1 VIGREL
7 AHYRI
12 TARLG
17 EGGMGVVYR
26 ARDGKLDRDVAL
38 KVLPEAAMGDP
49 ERVERFTRE
58 AKIVAGLSHPNI
70 VTLHSVEEADGVH
83 FLTMELVDGKTLD
96 RLIPRGGL
104 DLDRLFELA
113 IPIADA
119 VAAAH
124 EAGVTHRDLKPANV
138 MVTRDGRVK
147 VLDFGLAR
155 LEAGAPKATEAM
167 TEAITQQGMVVG
179 TAHYMSPEQARGEAV
194 DARSDIFSL
203 GALLYEMVTG
213 RRPFTGKSSAE
224 LVSAILRDDP
234 PPVSE
239 IKEEL
244 PYHLGRIVQRCL
256 EKDPRKRYQAALDV
270 RNELEGLEREVDSGV
285 SRPSS
290 GSVPAARGRSRR
302 DRRWVLAGAALA
314 AALAVGLVVL
324 APWRDAGRE
333 AGGAGA
339 PGAAAEAARRM
350 LVVLPFENLGPAED
364 AYFAAGMTE
373 ELTSRLARV
382 SGLGVIS
389 RSSAQRYADTE
400 LPLRRI
406 GDELGVDY
414 VVEGTVRWA
423 KGAAGGSRVRIT
435 PQLVRVADD
444 TQLWSSSFERDLED
458 VFAIQ
463 AEIAGQVIDEL
474 GVTLLAP
481 ERAAVEGRPTEN
493 MEAYQAWLRG
503 NEHWDIAGFDPEE
516 FALAAGLYA
525 RAAAL
530 DPEFLEPLADLVS
543 VHGVLYHG
551 SRDPEHRERMADALE
566 RAEALAPESPVVELA
581 RGTWAYYVEEDYP
594 AAFAHYETAQR
605 ALPNDAEPLQL
616 MAFIRR
622 RQGRLEEAV
631 ELLGRVRELSPRDAH
646 TRFELGR
653 TLEALRRFEAADA
666 AYAEAIG
673 LEPDNVMLYS
683 ERAFLQVAWKGDLD
697 AALEIARAAPQVA
710 GTWGDTP
717 VEELDF
723 LRRRWT
729 VLRDRI
735 EPRLDTAPDP
745 AVEARDRLELAFA
758 YRALG
763 EDARARAVLEAAL
776 ARLRGVA
783 ETAPDNLFGAVGLAL
798 AEAMA
803 GNREAALAALAR
815 AEEAAGPDRFV
826 FGPMVAKVRARVLAE
841 LGDHDRAVELLEE
854 LVRGTY
860 GEPVTVP
867 LLRLDP
873 AWEPLR
879 EHPGFREL
887 VAER

>member
-1 VIGREL
+1 MIGREL

-12 TARLG
+12 TAKLG

-26 ARDGKLDRDVAL
+26 ARDGRLDRDVAL
-38 KVLPEAAMGDP
+38 KVLPEATAADP
-49 ERVERFTRE
+49 ERLERFTRE

-138 MVTRDGRVK
+138 MVTHDGRVK

-155 LEAGAPKATEAM
+155 LEAGAPAATEAM
-167 TEAITQQGMVVG
+167 TAAITQEGMVVG
-179 TAHYMSPEQARGEAV
+179 TAHYMSPEQAKGEAV

-270 RNELEGLEREVDSGV
+270 RNELEGLRREVDSGV
-285 SRPSS
+285 ARPSS
-290 GSVPAARGRSRR
+290 GSVPAARDSSREGRP
-302 DRRWVLAGAALA
+302 WAIAVWALVAVAALA
-314 AALAVGLVVL
+314 AAYLGT
-324 APWRDAGRE
+324 RRGGGRE
-333 AGGAGA
+333 AGEAA
-339 PGAAAEAARRM
+339 PDAAAAEAGRTM

-389 RSSAQRYADTE
+389 RSSAQRYADTD
-400 LPLRRI
+400 LALRQV

-423 KGAAGGSRVRIT
+423 KGAEGGSRVRIT

-444 TQLWSSSFERDLED
+444 TQLWSDSFERNLED

-463 AEIAGQVIDEL
+463 AEIAGEVIDQL

-503 NEHWDIAGFDPEE
+503 NEHWLIAGFDYGE
-516 FALAAGLYA
+516 FQLAAELYE
-525 RAAAL
+525 RAAEL
-530 DPEFLEPLADLVS
+530 DPTFLEPLADLVA
-543 VHGVLYHG
+543 VYGVLYLG
-551 SRDPEHRERMADALE
+551 GNDPALLPKMERALS
-566 RAEALAPESPVVELA
+566 RAEALAPQSPLVEMA
-581 RGTWAYYVEEDYP
+581 RGNWDYYVEDDYP
-594 AAFAHYETAQR
+594 AAFDHFEAARR
-605 ALPNDAEPLQL
+605 ALPNDPQPPQL

-631 ELLGRVRELSPRDAH
+631 GLLRRVLELSPRDAH
-646 TRFELGR
+646 THLELGR
-653 TLEALRRFEAADA
+653 TLEALRRFEEADVE
-666 AYAEAIG
+666 YATAIA
-673 LEPDNVMLYS
+673 LEPDNPALYS
-683 ERAFLQVAWKGDLD
+683 QRAFLRVRWTGDLE
-697 AALEIARAAPQVA
+697 AAVEIAA
-710 GTWGDTP
+710 GTTQKGFRGDTP
-717 VEELDF
+717 LEELEI
-723 LRRRWT
+723 LRRDWT
-729 VLRDRI
+729 AVRERI
-735 EPRLDTAPDP
+735 EPRLEASPHP
-745 AVEARDRLELAFA
+745 IAGARDRIELA
-758 YRALG
+758 RALRELG
-763 EDARARAVLEAAL
+763 EEERARAMVEAVLAQ
-776 ARLRGVA
+776 ARAFA
-783 ETAPDNLFGAVGLAL
+783 EQVPDNALAL
-798 AEAMA
+798 AALSLCEAMA
-803 GNREAALAALAR
+803 GDRTAALAAIDR
-815 AEEAAGPDRFV
+815 AEAAAGPDRFARRP
-826 FGPMVAKVRARVLAE
+826 FIRGIRARVLTVT
-841 LGDHDRAVELLEE
+841 GDHDEAVALIEELLE
-854 LVRGTY
+854 GTY
-860 GEPVTVP
+860 DNPLTVP
-867 LLRLDP
+867 LLHLDP
-873 AWEPLR
+873 AWDPLR
-879 EHPGFREL
+879 EHPRLREL
-887 VAER
+887 VAQG